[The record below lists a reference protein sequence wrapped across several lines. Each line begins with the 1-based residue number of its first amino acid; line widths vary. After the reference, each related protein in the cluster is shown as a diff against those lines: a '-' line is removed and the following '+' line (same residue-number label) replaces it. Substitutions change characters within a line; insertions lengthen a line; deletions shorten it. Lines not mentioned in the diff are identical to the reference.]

1 MPEPDDT
8 MNRLIREAA
17 GYRSEESGE
26 RLVVTTDGYEV
37 TEDELFPWERVASVG
52 ARRER
57 RRAQARATRSAAR
70 SREGTGDRGSFH
82 GLESWDESAP

>member
-37 TEDELFPWERVASVG
+37 TEDELFPWERVDHGTMMNRAI
-52 ARRER
+52 RRVR
-57 RRAQARATRSAAR
+57 GRS
-70 SREGTGDRGSFH
+70 T
-82 GLESWDESAP
+82 